1 MTDLL
6 HAARTLTRTRAFT
19 AVCVVSL
26 GLGMSV
32 IIAVLLLMRFAISTP
47 PGVHEDG
54 LVEFVIRPGGVMRA
68 EAGTSIVDTWSFPDY
83 LDLRDAAGVLT
94 LSGWSSGEGLVR
106 PPDQQAE
113 RPVPAMYVSSNYF
126 STLGVPLARGRGFTP
141 VHDAS
146 HAPLEAVISHRMWQL
161 LFAGDP
167 HVIGRSLTINQ
178 SGYVVV
184 GIAPEKFRGHVSGL
198 GRNDYSLWLPLS
210 HHTRLSGAD
219 NVRASRDARWVRAI
233 GRLPAGMPLAQADA
247 MVHAAMAGL
256 STRYPATNKDKAG
269 GVETYFAFGAAKRSQ
284 AGVAQAMTFGLS
296 GLVLLVVGLNIS
308 GMMLVRGAMR
318 ERELAIRMAIG
329 ASRWRLM
336 RYHLSEAL
344 VLAVAGGSLAS
355 ALLFGV
361 PAIVA
366 WSWNL
371 TGAQFD
377 LFVPDVRIVLQCI
390 VLCFV
395 TSLVLGAL
403 PALRFSRPALLSTLR
418 SDASGRGRRVG
429 RLQRLTAA
437 AQAGLAIPFL
447 VIGGIKLDQ
456 AREAATGDLG
466 FTARGLYAVRLNL
479 TAIAKTEEERSSFLR
494 TVQEGLGRAAGVT
507 SVSVADGVPLDADDR
522 YLRIARE
529 GEATFT
535 TVHTTRVDAD
545 YLATLGIR
553 LLAGRG
559 VDRGDQPGAEWVVML
574 SEPLARQLFPAGDAL
589 GRRLVFA
596 STGGEPRTYTIVGVT
611 ADVVSTEMGNPR
623 LQLFLPLAQHQA
635 SKVLVIARGAGS
647 ATSMR
652 HAYETALRAADP
664 DYLLTDLITG
674 DGLVDNSH
682 FDLLTHSAVGGGL
695 AGVALILAA
704 LGVYGVIA
712 FMVAT
717 RTREIGVRLALG
729 ASRARV
735 LREVLGDALKLVVP
749 GIALGL
755 VAAVFWVRV
764 ADPSWYPLGG
774 VEPAVYS
781 AAAAT
786 AFLVAIVAGIPSA
799 RRAAAV
805 QPIVAMRIE

>member
-6 HAARTLTRTRAFT
+6 HAARTLTHTRAFT

-32 IIAVLLLMRFAISTP
+32 IIGVLLLTRFVISTP
-47 PGVHEDG
+47 PGVHEAG
-54 LVEFVIRPGGVMRA
+54 LVELVIRPSGVMRA
-68 EAGTSIVDTWSFPDY
+68 EAGNNIVDTWSFPDY
-83 LDLRDAAGVLT
+83 LDLRDAGVMT
-94 LSGWSSGEGLVR
+94 LSGWSRGEGLVR
-106 PPDQQAE
+106 PPDQ
-113 RPVPAMYVSSNYF
+113 PAARSMPTMYVSSNYF
-126 STLGVPLARGRGFTP
+126 STLGVALARGRGFSP
-141 VHDAS
+141 VDDAS
-146 HAPLEAVISHRMWQL
+146 QAPFEAVISHRMWQL
-161 LFAGDP
+161 AFASDP
-167 HVIGRSLTINQ
+167 KVIGRSLTINR
-178 SGYVVV
+178 SDYVVV

-198 GRNDYSLWLPLS
+198 DNSDYSVWLPLS
-210 HHTRLSGAD
+210 HHARLTGAD
-219 NVRASRDARWVRAI
+219 SVRASRDARWVRAL

-247 MVHAAMAGL
+247 MVQAAMAAL
-256 STRYPATNKDKAG
+256 ATRYPATNKDKAG
-269 GVETYFAFGAAKRSQ
+269 GVEAYFAPGATRRSQ
-284 AGVAQAMTFGLS
+284 FGVAQAMLFGLS

-308 GMMLVRGAMR
+308 GMMLVRSAMR

-344 VLAVAGGSLAS
+344 VLAVCGGSLAS

-366 WSWNL
+366 WWWGM
-371 TGAQFD
+371 TGAEFD
-377 LFVPDVRIVLQCI
+377 LFTPDVRIVLQCI
-390 VLCFV
+390 ALCFV
-395 TSLVLGAL
+395 TSLVLGVL
-403 PALRFSRPALLSTLR
+403 PALRFSRPAILSTLR
-418 SDASGRGRRVG
+418 SDAAGRGRRVG

-437 AQAGLAIPFL
+437 AQAGLAVPFL

-456 AREAATGDLG
+456 AREAATADLG
-466 FTARGLYAVRLNL
+466 FTPRGLYAVQLNL
-479 TAIAKTEEERSSFLR
+479 TAIAEREEDRSSFVR
-494 TVQEGLGRAAGVT
+494 TVREHLARAAGVT
-507 SVSVADGVPLDADDR
+507 SVSVADGVPLDFIDR
-522 YLRIARE
+522 PVRVARE
-529 GEATFT
+529 GEVTFT
-535 TVHTTRVDAD
+535 TAHTTRVDAD

-559 VDRGDQPGAEWVVML
+559 VDAGDRPGAERVVML

-596 STGGEPRTYTIVGVT
+596 SSGGEPQTYTIVGVT
-611 ADVVSTEMGNPR
+611 SDVVSTQMGNPR
-623 LQLFLPLAQHQA
+623 RQLFLPLAQHQA
-635 SKVLVIARGAGS
+635 STVLVIARSLGS
-647 ATSMR
+647 GTSMR
-652 HAYETALRAADP
+652 QAYENALRAADP

-682 FDLLTHSAVGGGL
+682 FDLLTHSAVGGGF

-729 ASRARV
+729 ASRTRV

-805 QPIVAMRIE
+805 QPIIAMRIE